1 MDRRQRE
8 TCTECGRAFSRD
20 DSVESLGG
28 RLVHT
33 RCLPRTPR
41 FTDEPETVSEPDPA
55 PDPPEPA

>member
-1 MDRRQRE
+1 MDRRQSER
-8 TCTECGRAFSRD
+8 CPECGRAFVRN

-41 FTDEPETVSEPDPA
+41 FSEDEPEPA
-55 PDPPEPA
+55 PEPAPERPPA

>member
-8 TCTECGRAFSRD
+8 TCTECGRAFLRD

-41 FTDEPETVSEPDPA
+41 FTDEPETASEPDPA